1 MMLLR
6 GDMMNEYMN
15 YYNRSIGKQYST
27 EEFTMNDWNPGIY
40 MNQTPYSDTKKEK
53 KNSILYNPYEG
64 FAKGN
69 LFKDLYKSYKGVK
82 PKILEPKTEKMEL
95 LSYIST
101 YAFAVHELN
110 LYLDNDPFNQE
121 ILEKYKKYV
130 EELKKATKE
139 YEKIYGPLT
148 VTGVKQKDWTW
159 VNDPWP
165 WENN

>member
-82 PKILEPKTEKMEL
+82 PKILEPKT
-95 LSYIST
+95 
-101 YAFAVHELN
+101 
-110 LYLDNDPFNQE
+110 
-121 ILEKYKKYV
+121 
-130 EELKKATKE
+130 
-139 YEKIYGPLT
+139 
-148 VTGVKQKDWTW
+148 
-159 VNDPWP
+159 
-165 WENN
+165 